1 MHYHYLFA
9 PSCYYCSLQYNTHKP
24 FVCGKMLFPP
34 HFHSAQKQTHS
45 CLSWHAA
52 PPDAIM
58 ILIKESFIDCLN
70 HFMTSSIRT
79 IFAIC
84 SQLTVS
90 TLSLTMYNCIC
101 WLINELIIKL
111 KVVLCAVIR
120 KKLLTLTLFTQN
132 TDGI

>member
-1 MHYHYLFA
+1 MHYHYLFT
-9 PSCYYCSLQYNTHKP
+9 PSSCYCSPYNTHTHINHL
-24 FVCGKMLFPP
+24 CGKMPFP
-34 HFHSAQKQTHS
+34 HFHSTQKQTHS

-90 TLSLTMYNCIC
+90 TLSLMYMLAGNFIWINLARFCDFTLVG
-101 WLINELIIKL
+101 LI
-111 KVVLCAVIR
+111 
-120 KKLLTLTLFTQN
+120 
-132 TDGI
+132 

>member
-24 FVCGKMLFPP
+24 FVCGKMLFPS
-34 HFHSAQKQTHS
+34 HFHSTQKQTHS

-90 TLSLTMYNCIC
+90 TLSLMYMLAYKWIDHQVEGGLRCNSKEIAYTHFIHTKHG
-101 WLINELIIKL
+101 WNI
-111 KVVLCAVIR
+111 VWWV
-120 KKLLTLTLFTQN
+120 
-132 TDGI
+132 